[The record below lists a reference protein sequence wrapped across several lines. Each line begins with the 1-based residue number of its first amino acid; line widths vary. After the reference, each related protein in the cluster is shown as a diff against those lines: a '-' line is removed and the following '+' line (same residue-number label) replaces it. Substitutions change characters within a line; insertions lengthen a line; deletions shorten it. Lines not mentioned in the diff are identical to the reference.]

1 MDTSWLSTTYN
12 LAMCAI
18 CKELVLRISGS
29 PQRKK
34 FLDNR
39 TKNVYFSGV
48 LRGKERK
55 WTNMP
60 DVCTERN
67 P

>member
-1 MDTSWLSTTYN
+1 MDTSWLTTMYN

-34 FLDNR
+34 FLDDR
-39 TKNVYFSGV
+39 TKNIYSSGV

-55 WTNMP
+55 WANMP

-67 P
+67 T